1 MENDD
6 PKASLI
12 KLLIRPDI
20 QAMPGVKKALE
31 DILIGRKPVKR
42 KKGEAMLSAVP
53 AEFKKGVSASGKA
66 ENN

>member
-20 QAMPGVKKALE
+20 QAMPGIKKALE
-31 DILIGRKPVKR
+31 DILAGRKPVLR
-42 KKGEAMLSAVP
+42 TKGKPMLLMVP
-53 AEFKKGVSASGKA
+53 AELQKK
-66 ENN
+66 

>member
-6 PKASLI
+6 PII

-20 QAMPGVKKALE
+20 QAMPGIKKALE
-31 DILIGRKPVKR
+31 NILTGRKPVKR

-53 AEFKKGVSASGKA
+53 AEFKKK
-66 ENN
+66 